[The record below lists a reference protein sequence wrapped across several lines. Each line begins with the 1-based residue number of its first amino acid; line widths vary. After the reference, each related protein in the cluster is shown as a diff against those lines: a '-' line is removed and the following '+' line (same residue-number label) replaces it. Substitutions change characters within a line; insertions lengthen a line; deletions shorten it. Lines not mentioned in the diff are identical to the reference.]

1 MKLIVIIATLG
12 RRAQVGRLVRYLES
26 QTRPPDEVII
36 SAPDASHVDPYEGR
50 RFAVT
55 HVFGPIGSTAQR
67 NTALEMALGRADI
80 VSFFDDDF
88 IPADD
93 YLAHVVEAFQTNP
106 NWSVVMGRVVADGA
120 RGTGLDWETGLA
132 ALRSATDSPHEP
144 DVVEHVGAYGCN
156 MSVRVSVVGK
166 LRFDERL
173 PLYGWLEDIDFS
185 SQLRRNGRVVEL
197 RHVLGVH
204 LGVRSGGRVSG
215 KRLGYSQVMNPIYLV
230 KKGTV
235 PLSFAM
241 DLMIRNVIANLIR
254 SLWPEAHVDRWGRL
268 KGNSMAAWHAMQG
281 RIEPE
286 YILNIGCARERAQCS
301 PPNTGREACGQ
312 AGRPR
317 S

>member
-1 MKLIVIIATLG
+1 
-12 RRAQVGRLVRYLES
+12 
-26 QTRPPDEVII
+26 
-36 SAPDASHVDPYEGR
+36 
-50 RFAVT
+50 
-55 HVFGPIGSTAQR
+55 
-67 NTALEMALGRADI
+67 
-80 VSFFDDDF
+80 
-88 IPADD
+88 
-93 YLAHVVEAFQTNP
+93 
-106 NWSVVMGRVVADGA
+106 VADGA
-120 RGTGLDWETGLA
+120 RGTGLDWEAGLA
-132 ALRSATDSPHEP
+132 ALRSATGTPHEP

-268 KGNSMAAWHAMQG
+268 KGNSTAAWHAMQG

-286 YILNIGCARERAQCS
+286 HILNIGCARERAQCS

>member
-36 SAPDASHVDPYEGR
+36 SAPDPSHVDPYEGS

-67 NTALEMALGRADI
+67 NTALETAVDRADI

-88 IPADD
+88 IPADN
-93 YLAHVVEAFQTNP
+93 YLEEVAAAFQTNP
-106 NWSVVMGRVVADGA
+106 DWSVVMGRVVADGA
-120 RGTGLDWETGLA
+120 RGTGLDWETGIA
-132 ALRSATDSPHEP
+132 ALDSATDRPQEHG
-144 DVVEHVGAYGCN
+144 VVEHVGAYGCN
-156 MSVRVSVVGK
+156 MSVRVSAVGK

-173 PLYGWLEDIDFS
+173 PLYGWLEDIDFT

-197 RHVLGVH
+197 RHMLGVH
-204 LGVRSGGRVSG
+204 LGVKSGRVSG
-215 KRLGYSQVMNPIYLV
+215 QRLGYSQVMNPIYLV

-235 PLSFAM
+235 PFSFAM
-241 DLMIRNVIANLIR
+241 ELLARNVVANLIR

-268 KGNSMAAWHAMQG
+268 KGNLMAAWHAMLG

-286 YILNIGCARERAQCS
+286 YILKIGCPGKRA
-301 PPNTGREACGQ
+301 
-312 AGRPR
+312 
-317 S
+317 